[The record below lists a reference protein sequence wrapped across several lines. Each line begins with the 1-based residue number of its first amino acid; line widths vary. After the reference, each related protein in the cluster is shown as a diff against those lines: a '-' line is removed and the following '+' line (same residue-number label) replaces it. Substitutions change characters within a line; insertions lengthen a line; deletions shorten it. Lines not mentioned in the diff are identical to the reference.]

1 MSEQNLTLKNIF
13 IGAQNAALAFGK
25 IMAVIHTNWQ
35 DQYGMMVNLDTGPEV
50 TMYEIMVFY

>member
-50 TMYEIMVFY
+50 TIYDIMLF